1 MKKVTLFDS
10 QYNNINTNIIIL
22 TLIDICISQTV
33 VNFDRP
39 AEALRAAVF
48 HGANQFHLFVLS
60 LPGQVLL
67 DHCNELAKQMYVFT
81 IFTQVQATD
90 EKNDESSHLNS
101 GLIIYIIIAILTINT
116 KLVSLSILLILILIL
131 IKLNYSKN
139 QNSILFTFYITFIYI
154 NVFFIHF

>member
-1 MKKVTLFDS
+1 MSILIEVIHFFIYSWKKLHYLTID
-10 QYNNINTNIIIL
+10 IIVL
-22 TLIDICISQTV
+22 TLIDISQTV

-81 IFTQVQATD
+81 VFIQV
-90 EKNDESSHLNS
+90 
-101 GLIIYIIIAILTINT
+101 
-116 KLVSLSILLILILIL
+116 
-131 IKLNYSKN
+131 
-139 QNSILFTFYITFIYI
+139 
-154 NVFFIHF
+154 